1 MSSRQRGRRLRS
13 PARPR
18 RHGELNDITSEL
30 SYQVS
35 KTLAAENRSAMIAL
49 YENLCQTAAALTALQ
64 TLHVN
69 MLRAGYQPNA
79 SILPA
84 YLPNAACQIGK
95 ADDQNSQLA
104 MLRRWLSNQGW
115 I

>member
-1 MSSRQRGRRLRS
+1 
-13 PARPR
+13 
-18 RHGELNDITSEL
+18 
-30 SYQVS
+30 
-35 KTLAAENRSAMIAL
+35 
-49 YENLCQTAAALTALQ
+49 LTALQ